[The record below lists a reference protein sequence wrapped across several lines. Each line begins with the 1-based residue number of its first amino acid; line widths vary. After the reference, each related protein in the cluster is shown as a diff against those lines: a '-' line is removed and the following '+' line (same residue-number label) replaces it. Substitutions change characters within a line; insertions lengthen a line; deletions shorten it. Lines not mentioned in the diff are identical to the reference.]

1 MTNDGSFGDYSSPEE
16 RLVLSRIAYVNG
28 RYVPHRHARVHIE
41 DRGFQFADAVY
52 EVIAIRRGAFID
64 AERHLARLARSRAAL
79 KLAAPMS
86 DAALS
91 LVLRETARRNGVADG
106 IVYLQVSRG
115 TAPRDFAFPAKARPS
130 LVVTAR
136 RQRIADPRL
145 VERGVAVITVPD
157 LRWRRPD
164 IKSVSLLPN
173 AMAKQQAKEAGAY
186 EAWQIDEAGNVTEGT
201 SSNAWIVTA
210 AGEVVTR
217 RADGVILAGVTRL
230 GVFDILARD
239 GLRLAERP
247 FSVAEAKAAREA
259 MLTSATNGVLPV
271 VRIDGAPVGE
281 GRPGPVALKLAAAY
295 RAFMDGGG
303 Q

>member
-1 MTNDGSFGDYSSPEE
+1 M
-16 RLVLSRIAYVNG
+16 SRIAYVNG
-28 RYVPHRHARVHIE
+28 RYVPHRHAQVHVE

-52 EVIAIRRGAFID
+52 EVIAIRRGAFVD

-86 DAALS
+86 DAALT
-91 LVLRETARRNGVADG
+91 LVLRETARRNGVANG
-106 IVYLQVSRG
+106 IVYVQISRG
-115 TAPRDFAFPAKARPS
+115 SAPRDFAFPARARPS

-145 VERGVAVITVPD
+145 VERGIAVITVPD
-157 LRWRRPD
+157 IRWRRPD

-173 AMAKQQAKEAGAY
+173 ALAKQQAKEAGAY
-186 EAWQIDEAGNVTEGT
+186 EAWQIDAEGNITEGT
-201 SSNAWIVTA
+201 SSNAWIVTDKN
-210 AGEVVTR
+210 EVVTR
-217 RADGVILAGVTRL
+217 RADGAILNGVTRL

-239 GLRLAERP
+239 GLKLIERP
-247 FSVAEAKAAREA
+247 FSLAEAKAAREA

-271 VRIDGAPVGE
+271 VQIDGALVGE
-281 GRPGPVALKLAAAY
+281 GSPGPVALKLAAAY
-295 RAFMDGGG
+295 RDFMDGTE

>member
-1 MTNDGSFGDYSSPEE
+1 
-16 RLVLSRIAYVNG
+16 LSRIAYVNG
-28 RYVPHRHARVHIE
+28 RYVPHRLASVHVE

-64 AERHLARLARSRAAL
+64 EDRHLARLTRSRGAL

-86 DAALS
+86 DAALKA
-91 LVLRETARRNGVADG
+91 VIRETVRQNQVADG

-115 TAPRDFAFPAKARPS
+115 SAPREFSFPANAKPS

-145 VERGVAVITVPD
+145 VEQGIAVITVPD
-157 LRWRRPD
+157 IRWKRPD

-173 AMAKQQAKEAGAY
+173 TLAKQQAKEAGAY
-186 EAWQIDEAGNVTEGT
+186 EAWQVDGQGNVTEGT
-201 SSNAWIVTA
+201 SSNAWIVSDK
-210 AGEVVTR
+210 GEVVTR
-217 RADGVILAGVTRL
+217 QADSNILNGVTRIGL
-230 GVFDILARD
+230 FDILARD
-239 GLRLAERP
+239 GLRLVERP

-271 VRIDGAPVGE
+271 VKIDGKPVGK
-281 GRPGPVALKLAAAY
+281 GKPGPLALKLAAAY
-295 RAFMDGGG
+295 RDFMDGR
-303 Q
+303 

>member
-1 MTNDGSFGDYSSPEE
+1 
-16 RLVLSRIAYVNG
+16 LSRIAYVNG
-28 RYVPHRHARVHIE
+28 RYVPHRHATVHIE

-86 DAALS
+86 DAALM
-91 LVLRETARRNGVADG
+91 LVLHETARRNGVADG
-106 IVYLQVSRG
+106 IVYLQISRG
-115 TAPRDFAFPAKARPS
+115 SAPRDFAFPAKPRPS
-130 LVVTAR
+130 LVVTSR
-136 RQRIADPRL
+136 RQCIADPRL
-145 VERGVAVITVPD
+145 AARGVAVITVPD
-157 LRWRRPD
+157 IRWRRPD

-173 AMAKQQAKEAGAY
+173 ALAKQQAKEAGAY
-186 EAWQIDEAGNVTEGT
+186 EAWQVDGEGNVTEGT
-201 SSNAWIVTA
+201 SSNAWIVTD
-210 AGEVVTR
+210 GDEVVTR

-239 GLRLAERP
+239 GLRLVERP

-259 MLTSATNGVLPV
+259 MITSATNGVLPV
-271 VRIDGAPVGE
+271 VRIDGVPVGE

-295 RAFMDGGG
+295 RDFMDGAA
-303 Q
+303 